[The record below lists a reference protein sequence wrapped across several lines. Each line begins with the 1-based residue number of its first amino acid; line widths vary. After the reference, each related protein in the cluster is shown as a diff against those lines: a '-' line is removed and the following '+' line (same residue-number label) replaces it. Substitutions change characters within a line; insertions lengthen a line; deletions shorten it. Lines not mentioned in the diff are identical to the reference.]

1 MRRIR
6 LDPPPRF
13 DLTAEQ
19 KAEYVPSLWD
29 RILASPEDVPP
40 PRGHLEIVA
49 ARLAAHRADPTAA
62 QPAEAVFE
70 DLARKLHERRLR

>member
-1 MRRIR
+1 VPRIR

-19 KAEYVPSLWD
+19 KVEYVPSLWE
-29 RILASPEDVPP
+29 RILASPEGVPA
-40 PRGHLEIVA
+40 PRWHLEIA
-49 ARLAAHRADPTAA
+49 AERLAAHRADPTAA
-62 QPAEAVFE
+62 QPAETVFE